1 MMEQNKLNVVSIRLV
16 DEPPLYSRKNMQ
28 NPSEVIEVMQEELN
42 KYDRELFCILNLK
55 TKGQV
60 INLNIVSMGSLQASI
75 VHPREVFKSAILSN
89 ASGIILLH
97 NHRRK
102 GMLTS

>member
-1 MMEQNKLNVVSIRLV
+1 MIEQNKLNVVSICLG

-28 NPSEVIEVMQEELN
+28 NPSEVIEVLQEELN

-60 INLNIVSMGSLQASI
+60 INLNIVSMGDYYGAAGS
-75 VHPREVFKSAILSN
+75 SAIIRFSL
-89 ASGIILLH
+89 ASYSAVLLPATLCYIF
-97 NHRRK
+97 R
-102 GMLTS
+102 T